1 MLECSSYQIPKV
13 VAFEWPKAVKHVITG
28 NSGHVAAACFRDG
41 SILWIAD
48 TGCGYHL
55 VPEADI
61 SRGTSDIVP
70 NKGATRLHTANG
82 EVDAKECVRFS
93 LGEINVRKKVGHH
106 FAPNTPCSKH
116 WCTLYG

>member
-1 MLECSSYQIPKV
+1 MWLL
-13 VAFEWPKAVKHVITG
+13 
-28 NSGHVAAACFRDG
+28 CFRDG

-61 SRGTSDIVP
+61 SRGASDIVP

-82 EVDAKECVRFS
+82 EVDAKECVMFS
-93 LGEINVRKKVGHH
+93 LG
-106 FAPNTPCSKH
+106 
-116 WCTLYG
+116 